1 MGLIQSQE
9 RRGQLTK
16 IERRM
21 VQAMAE
27 RAQKVNV
34 TLKTFNTFILKF
46 PKIDAS
52 FEAVREVFNKADK
65 NGDGSL
71 DMEELKQCLQELQ
84 VEYSDQEIEEF
95 HHESDMDASHGIQ
108 FKEFIVVLAL
118 IYLLGRP
125 THTGVVSF
133 LVIILLFYLRL
144 FSFLFFL
151 NTAEIYMFTS

>member
-1 MGLIQSQE
+1 
-9 RRGQLTK
+9 
-16 IERRM
+16 
-21 VQAMAE
+21 MA
-27 RAQKVNV
+27 
-34 TLKTFNTFILKF
+34 LS
-46 PKIDAS
+46 P
-52 FEAVREVFNKADK
+52 DK